1 MTARVAMPARSTL
14 MLGAL
19 VAAGFAVVLL
29 LRSFDTPAPVALNA
43 HAPVMQVQ
51 ATRDA
56 DEPAAALSSP
66 PGAAA
71 KPAEAPHIVD
81 GEGALGHA
89 QGAIHFEK
97 KPAER
102 DAKGESIDINV
113 QSALGVWQPDGRV
126 MRVLLLESRPAAG
139 NVGEMLGAI
148 QSGETQGLAR
158 RTAVL
163 ELRFL
168 PTAQAFDRNELDSAT
183 LIVSDGKATSS
194 ADALSSLDW
203 HGSLPWPDPE
213 RSTNPPPSFTLTA
226 ANETISSS
234 REIWKQ
240 SWRLTLNV
248 PVIMR

>member
-1 MTARVAMPARSTL
+1 MTGRVSMPARSTL
-14 MLGAL
+14 THGAL
-19 VAAGFAVVLL
+19 VALGFSVVLL
-29 LRSFDTPAPVALNA
+29 LRSFDTAGPVAIETRA
-43 HAPVMQVQ
+43 RVMQVQ
-51 ATRDA
+51 AMRNA
-56 DEPAAALSSP
+56 DEPAVAISPNPGVAPKFANASSTANTE
-66 PGAAA
+66 G
-71 KPAEAPHIVD
+71 VL
-81 GEGALGHA
+81 GEA

-139 NVGEMLGAI
+139 KVGEMLKAI
-148 QSGETQGLAR
+148 QMGETQGLATR
-158 RTAVL
+158 SAVL
-163 ELRFL
+163 ELRFV
-168 PTAQAFDRNELDSAT
+168 PTAQAFDRNELDGAT
-183 LIVSDGKATSS
+183 LIVSDGKTTSS

-203 HGSLPWPDPE
+203 RGSLPWPDPN
-213 RSTNPPPSFTLTA
+213 RSANTPPSFTLSA

-234 REIWKQ
+234 REVWKQ